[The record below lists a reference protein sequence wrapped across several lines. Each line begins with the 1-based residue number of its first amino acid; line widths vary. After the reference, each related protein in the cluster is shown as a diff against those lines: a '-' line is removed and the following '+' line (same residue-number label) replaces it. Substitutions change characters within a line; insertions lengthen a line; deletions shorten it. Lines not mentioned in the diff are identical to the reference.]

1 MAAQSFNLRSFATAV
16 VTVSAFICGPAN
28 ATPVL
33 TGALVDDVS
42 NTFVWSTNSY
52 GYYLFLAD
60 GSVGGP
66 IINAANGHIGF
77 ALTPGTNT
85 FYMFGDWDRGTPKD
99 EPWGLILSFDG
110 QPASLSVNQALIA
123 QTEIVAT
130 TSEASSAFVSQ
141 ALSPAWPGSF
151 AYSSG
156 GYLVTL
162 DDFNIFVADKTDFDR
177 VSPTNVSANGRD
189 DAVGKFTLSVTPIP
203 EPSSWPTLMLG
214 ILGIGVMVRRR
225 SKIA

>member
-1 MAAQSFNLRSFATAV
+1 MAAQSFILRSFAAAV
-16 VTVSAFICGPAN
+16 VTASALICGSAN
-28 ATPVL
+28 AAPVL
-33 TGALVDDVS
+33 TGALVDDTT

-66 IINAANGHIGF
+66 IINAANGHIGY
-77 ALTPGTNT
+77 ALTPGMHT

-110 QPASLSVNQALIA
+110 QPASLSVSQALLT

-130 TSEASSAFVSQ
+130 SSEASAAFVSQ
-141 ALSPAWPGSF
+141 LLNPAWPGSF

-162 DDFNIFVADKTDFDR
+162 NDFNIFVADKT
-177 VSPTNVSANGRD
+177 
-189 DAVGKFTLSVTPIP
+189 
-203 EPSSWPTLMLG
+203 
-214 ILGIGVMVRRR
+214 
-225 SKIA
+225 